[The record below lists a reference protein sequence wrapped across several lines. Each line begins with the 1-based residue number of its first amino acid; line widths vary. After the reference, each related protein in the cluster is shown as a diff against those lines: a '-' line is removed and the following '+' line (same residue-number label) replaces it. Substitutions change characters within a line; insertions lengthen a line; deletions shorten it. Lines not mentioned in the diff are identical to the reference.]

1 MITGEDRSKYRF
13 KNWQLCGVWKLP
25 FCDHRTINLTQNCVC
40 FTNPFINFLALPSAT
55 HKYQH

>member
-25 FCDHRTINLTQNCVC
+25 FCDHRTSRRTA
-40 FTNPFINFLALPSAT
+40 FALPIRLST
-55 HKYQH
+55 S